1 MVDGIEID
9 KDIAEETLLPDDLN
23 SLAVGSYVVPD
34 PRKRKQY
41 PYVVL
46 GVVLLSFIT
55 SLIIDFVSFVPVIII
70 LSIVALLLFLVNNKF
85 KIQQQEVIERI
96 TNNIDHSIG
105 YYSIALTFQFTINNI
120 LTPVWTVI
128 VYSHENPPLNKT
140 IIEINAFSGK
150 VITEPYTENLNAW
163 EIFQK

>member
-34 PRKRKQY
+34 PRKRSQY

-55 SLIIDFVSFVPVIII
+55 SLIIDFVSLVPVIII
-70 LSIVALLLFLVNNKF
+70 LSIVTLLLFLVNNKF

-105 YYSIALTFQFTINNI
+105 YYSIALTFQFTFKNI

-150 VITEPYTENLNAW
+150 VITEPYTENLNA
-163 EIFQK
+163 

>member
-105 YYSIALTFQFTINNI
+105 YYSIALTFQFSFKNI

-128 VYSHENPPLNKT
+128 VYSHENPPINKT

-163 EIFQK
+163 EIF

>member
-34 PRKRKQY
+34 PRKRQQY
-41 PYVVL
+41 PYIVLSVVL
-46 GVVLLSFIT
+46 ISFIA
-55 SLIIDFVSFVPVIII
+55 SLMAGFVDFVPVLII
-70 LSIVALLLFLVNNKF
+70 LSFTAFLLFFVDNKF
-85 KIQQQEVIERI
+85 KIQQQEVIEKI

-105 YYSIALTFQFTINNI
+105 YYSIALTFQFTFKNL

-128 VYSHENPPLNKT
+128 IYSHENPPINKT
-140 IIEINAFSGK
+140 IIEISAFSGR
-150 VITEPYTENLNAW
+150 VITDPYTENINA
-163 EIFQK
+163 

>member
-46 GVVLLSFIT
+46 GVMLLTFVTSLMINFISFIPVIFI
-55 SLIIDFVSFVPVIII
+55 LGVVSF
-70 LSIVALLLFLVNNKF
+70 LLFFVNNKF
-85 KIQQQEVIERI
+85 KIQQTEVIEKI
-96 TNNIDHSIG
+96 TKNIEHSIG
-105 YYSIALTFQFTINNI
+105 YYSIALTFQFTLKNI

-128 VYSHENPPLNKT
+128 VYSHENPPINKT
-140 IIEINAFSGK
+140 IIEISAFSGR
-150 VITEPYTENLNAW
+150 VITDPYTENLNA
-163 EIFQK
+163 

>member
-34 PRKRKQY
+34 PRKRRQY

-55 SLIIDFVSFVPVIII
+55 SLIIDFVSFVPVIFI

-105 YYSIALTFQFTINNI
+105 YYSIALTFLFTFKNI

-140 IIEINAFSGK
+140 IIEINAFSGQ
-150 VITEPYTENLNAW
+150 VITEPYTENLNA
-163 EIFQK
+163 

>member
-105 YYSIALTFQFTINNI
+105 YYSIALTFQFSFKNI

-128 VYSHENPPLNKT
+128 VYSHESPPLNKT

-150 VITEPYTENLNAW
+150 VITEPYTENLNA
-163 EIFQK
+163 

>member
-34 PRKRKQY
+34 PRKRRQY

-105 YYSIALTFQFTINNI
+105 YYSIALTFQFTFKNI

-150 VITEPYTENLNAW
+150 VITEPYTENLNA
-163 EIFQK
+163 

>member
-34 PRKRKQY
+34 PRKRSQY

-70 LSIVALLLFLVNNKF
+70 LSIVSLLLFLVNNKF

-105 YYSIALTFQFTINNI
+105 YYSIALTFQFTFKNI

-140 IIEINAFSGK
+140 IIEISAFSGK
-150 VITEPYTENLNAW
+150 VITEPYTENLNA
-163 EIFQK
+163 

>member
-46 GVVLLSFIT
+46 GVMLLGFIA
-55 SLIIDFVSFVPVIII
+55 SLMIDFVSFIPVIII
-70 LSIVALLLFLVNNKF
+70 LSIVSFLLFFVNNKF
-85 KIQQQEVIERI
+85 KIQQTEVIEKI
-96 TNNIDHSIG
+96 TDNIEHSIG
-105 YYSIALTFQFTINNI
+105 YYSIALTFQFTLKNI

-128 VYSHENPPLNKT
+128 VLSLIH
-140 IIEINAFSGK
+140 IS
-150 VITEPYTENLNAW
+150 EPTRPY
-163 EIFQK
+163 

>member
-23 SLAVGSYVVPD
+23 SLAVGSYVVPN

-105 YYSIALTFQFTINNI
+105 YYSIALTFQFTIKNI

-150 VITEPYTENLNAW
+150 VITEPYTENLNA
-163 EIFQK
+163 

>member
-46 GVVLLSFIT
+46 GVVLLSYIT

-70 LSIVALLLFLVNNKF
+70 LSIIAFLLFLVNNKF

-105 YYSIALTFQFTINNI
+105 YYSIALTFQFTFKNI

-140 IIEINAFSGK
+140 IIEINAFSGE
-150 VITEPYTENLNAW
+150 VITEPYTENLNA
-163 EIFQK
+163 

>member
-34 PRKRKQY
+34 PRKRRQY

-70 LSIVALLLFLVNNKF
+70 LSIIALLLFLVNNKF
-85 KIQQQEVIERI
+85 KIQQQEVIEQI
-96 TNNIDHSIG
+96 TNHIDHSIG
-105 YYSIALTFQFTINNI
+105 YYSIALTFQFTFKNI

-140 IIEINAFSGK
+140 IIEINAFNGK
-150 VITEPYTENLNAW
+150 VITEPYTENLNA
-163 EIFQK
+163 

>member
-34 PRKRKQY
+34 PRKRRQY

-55 SLIIDFVSFVPVIII
+55 SLIIDFVSFVPVIVI

-105 YYSIALTFQFTINNI
+105 YYSIALTFQFTFKNI

-150 VITEPYTENLNAW
+150 VITEPYTENLNA
-163 EIFQK
+163 

>member
-34 PRKRKQY
+34 PRKRSQY

-70 LSIVALLLFLVNNKF
+70 LSIISFLLFLVNNKF
-85 KIQQQEVIERI
+85 KIQQQEVIEKI

-105 YYSIALTFQFTINNI
+105 YYSIALTFQFTFKNI

-150 VITEPYTENLNAW
+150 VITEPYTENLNA
-163 EIFQK
+163 

>member
-55 SLIIDFVSFVPVIII
+55 SLIIDFVSFIPVIII
-70 LSIVALLLFLVNNKF
+70 LSIIALLLFLVNNKF

-105 YYSIALTFQFTINNI
+105 YYSIALTFQFTFKNI

-140 IIEINAFSGK
+140 IIEINAFNGK
-150 VITEPYTENLNAW
+150 VITEPYTEKLNA
-163 EIFQK
+163 

>member
-34 PRKRKQY
+34 PRKRSQY

-46 GVVLLSFIT
+46 LVVLLSFIT
-55 SLIIDFVSFVPVIII
+55 SLIIEFVSFVPVIII
-70 LSIVALLLFLVNNKF
+70 LSIVAFLLFLVNNKF

-105 YYSIALTFQFTINNI
+105 YYSIALTFQFTFKNI

-140 IIEINAFSGK
+140 IIEINAFSGI
-150 VITEPYTENLNAW
+150 VITEPYTENLNA
-163 EIFQK
+163 